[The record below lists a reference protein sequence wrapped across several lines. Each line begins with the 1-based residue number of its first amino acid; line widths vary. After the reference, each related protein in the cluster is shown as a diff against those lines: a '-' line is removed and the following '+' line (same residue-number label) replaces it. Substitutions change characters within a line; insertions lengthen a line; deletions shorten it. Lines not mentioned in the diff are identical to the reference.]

1 MALHNDLGHEGEQM
15 AADFLTKKG
24 YVVLHRNWHAPR
36 SRRELDIV
44 CRYRGWLVV
53 VEVKT
58 RSSRAHGEPLDAVDW
73 RKVQNLSRAANSY
86 VNAFKI
92 DLPIRFDV
100 VGIVQTDEGV
110 EIEHIERAFLPPVRY
125 Y

>member
-1 MALHNDLGHEGEQM
+1 MALHNDLGHEGEEM
-15 AADFLTKKG
+15 AADFLVKKG
-24 YVVLHRNWHAPR
+24 YEVLHRNWHAPC

-44 CRYRGWLVV
+44 CRHRGWLVV

-58 RSSRAHGEPLDAVDW
+58 RSNRTHGEPLDAVDW
-73 RKVQNLSRAANSY
+73 RKVQSLSRAANSY
-86 VNAFKI
+86 VNVFNI

-100 VGIVQTDEGV
+100 VGIVRTDKGV
-110 EIEHIERAFLPPVRY
+110 EIDHIERAFLPPVRY